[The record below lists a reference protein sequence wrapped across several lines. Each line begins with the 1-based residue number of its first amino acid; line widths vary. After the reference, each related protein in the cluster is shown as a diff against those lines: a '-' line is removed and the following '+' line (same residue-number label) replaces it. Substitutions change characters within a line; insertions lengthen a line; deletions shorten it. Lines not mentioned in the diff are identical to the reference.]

1 MSFHLIYDA
10 AQKEELEESLFPL
23 VEEII
28 SGKAAW
34 EGEMPAIPEGNKKL
48 LLYLSNQQLKTF
60 VSAIAEKEITIAVLP
75 HPEAKQACRGLGV
88 DSDLKSTIEH
98 LKSTDV
104 EIEMDVLY
112 CNGQPVFNNLVIGH
126 AFQLTTSKRSKSK
139 NWFSRTAEMF
149 AKFVRLKPFMVVVAY
164 GEEKSITTAVAGIVV
179 AQHKKSVLLSR
190 LILDDSSVN
199 DGMLHAFLLSP
210 RSIVQLVHFG
220 FRSAWERN
228 PIPGF
233 GAHMKTNKLTF
244 SCPEEGGLEFA
255 EDGETLSAKEIVLE
269 VKQKQI
275 RMIPG
280 ELLQYENGG
289 SKGGEIFRLN
299 SLPVGAAA
307 ETLAERRLPILR
319 KASTEEFKELFQVL
333 RDNANTKASYLV
345 LMVLSTIL
353 ATFGLFG
360 NSAPVV
366 IGAMILAPLMAP
378 IISLSMATLRQDKG
392 LALQSG
398 RTILAGLGISFLFAV
413 IITLVTP
420 LNFPNAEILSR
431 TRPNLLD
438 LGIAVVSGIAGAY
451 AHAREEIA
459 KTLAGV
465 AIAVALVPPLAV
477 AGIGLGWADWS
488 IFSGS
493 ALLLFTNLAGMV
505 LAGAATF
512 LLLGFSPLKLATR
525 GIIISLVIVLVL
537 SVPLGFGFK
546 QMIDEHQLIQR
557 LDGWETEA
565 VVIKDVRVQ
574 RLQPLTISVKV
585 VSAEPLSGPEMNAL
599 TSEMEGR
606 LQQPAVFEI
615 TAATRR

>member
-10 AQKEELEESLFPL
+10 AQQEELEADVLPL
-23 VEEII
+23 LEGMI
-28 SGKAAW
+28 SGKSAW
-34 EGEMPAIPEGNKKL
+34 NDEMPTVAKGEKKL
-48 LLYLSNQQLKTF
+48 LLYLSNQQLKALIP
-60 VSAIAEKEITIAVLP
+60 AIAEKEVVIAVLP
-75 HPEAKQACRGLGV
+75 HPEAQLACKGLGV
-88 DSDLKSTIEH
+88 DTDLKDAVEH
-98 LKSTDV
+98 LKSTEA
-104 EIEMDVLY
+104 EIEMDLLY
-112 CNGQPVFNNLVIGH
+112 CNDQPVFNNLVIGH
-126 AFQLTTSKRSKSK
+126 AFQLATSKRSKSK
-139 NWFSRTAEMF
+139 NWLSRTAEMF
-149 AKFVRLKPFMVVVAY
+149 GKFLRLKPFMVEVAY
-164 GEEKSITTAVAGIVV
+164 SDDKSITTAVAGIVV

-210 RSIVQLVHFG
+210 RSIVQLLHFG
-220 FRSAWERN
+220 LRSVWERN

-233 GAHMKTNKLTF
+233 GAHIKTDKITF
-244 SCPEEGGLEFA
+244 SCPDEGGLEFA
-255 EDGETLSAKEIVLE
+255 EDGETLSSKMIVLE
-269 VKQKQI
+269 VKKKQI
-275 RMIPG
+275 RMIPAA
-280 ELLQYENGG
+280 LLKYENSG
-289 SKGGEIFRLN
+289 SNGKEIFRVN
-299 SLPVGAAA
+299 SLPIGAAA

-319 KASTEEFKELFQVL
+319 KASTEEFKDLFQVL

-345 LMVLSTIL
+345 LMVLSTVL

-366 IGAMILAPLMAP
+366 IGAMILAPLMSP
-378 IISLSMATLRQDKG
+378 VISLSMATLRQDKQ
-392 LALQSG
+392 LALRSG
-398 RTILAGLGISFLFAV
+398 RTILAGLGVAFLFAV

-525 GIIISLVIVLVL
+525 GIVISLIIVLVL
-537 SVPLGFGFK
+537 AVPLGFGFK
-546 QMIDEHQLIQR
+546 QMMDEHQLIQR
-557 LDGWETEA
+557 LDGWETKS

-574 RLQPLTISVKV
+574 RLHPLTISLKV
-585 VSAEPLSGPEMNAL
+585 VSAEPLSRSEMNAL

-615 TAATRR
+615 TVATRQ

>member
-10 AQKEELEESLFPL
+10 AQKEEPEEELLPL
-23 VEEII
+23 VEEMI
-28 SGKAAW
+28 SGKSAW
-34 EGEMPAIPEGNKKL
+34 DEEMPAVPEGTEKL
-48 LLYLSNQQLKTF
+48 LLYLSNQQLKEF
-60 VSAIAEKEITIAVLP
+60 IPSIAERKFTIALLP
-75 HPEAKQACRGLGV
+75 HPEAKQACKGLGV
-88 DSDLKSTIEH
+88 DSDLKAAVEH
-98 LKSTDV
+98 LKSSEA
-104 EIEMDVLY
+104 EIEMDLLY

-149 AKFVRLKPFMVVVAY
+149 GKFLRLKPFMVDVAY
-164 GEEKSITTAVAGIVV
+164 GEDKSITSAVAGIVV
-179 AQHKKSVLLSR
+179 AQHKQSVLLSR
-190 LILDDSSVN
+190 IILDSSSVN

-210 RSIVQLVHFG
+210 RSIVQLLHFG
-220 FRSAWERN
+220 IRSLWERN

-233 GAHMKTNKLTF
+233 GAYIKTDKLTF
-244 SCPEEGGLEFA
+244 SCPKDGGLEFA
-255 EDGETLSAKEIVLE
+255 EDGDTLSAKEIVLE
-269 VKQKQI
+269 VKQKQFS
-275 RMIPG
+275 MIPG
-280 ELLQYENGG
+280 ELLKYEEGG
-289 SKGGEIFRLN
+289 SKGSEIFRLN

-307 ETLAERRLPILR
+307 EALAERRLPILR
-319 KASTEEFKELFQVL
+319 KASTEEFKDLFQVL
-333 RDNANTKASYLV
+333 RDNARTKASYLV
-345 LMVLSTIL
+345 LMVLSTVL

-366 IGAMILAPLMAP
+366 IGAMILAPLMSP
-378 IISLSMATLRQDKG
+378 VISLSMATLRQDRQ
-392 LALQSG
+392 LAWRSG

-525 GIIISLVIVLVL
+525 GIVISSIIVLVL
-537 SVPLGFGFK
+537 AVPLGFGFV
-546 QMIDEHQLIQR
+546 QMMNEHQLIQQ
-557 LDGWETEA
+557 LDGWEMEE

-574 RLQPLTISVKV
+574 RLKPLTISLKV
-585 VSAEPLSGPEMNAL
+585 VSSEPLNGSEMKAL
-599 TSEMEGR
+599 TREMEAR

-615 TAATRR
+615 TAATRQ